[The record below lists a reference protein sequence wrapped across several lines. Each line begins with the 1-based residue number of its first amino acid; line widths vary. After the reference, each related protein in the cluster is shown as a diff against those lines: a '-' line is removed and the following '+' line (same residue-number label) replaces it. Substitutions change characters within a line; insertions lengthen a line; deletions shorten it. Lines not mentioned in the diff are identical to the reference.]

1 LRDATLRAV
10 SLLIED
16 LVHSEPEARG
26 IGHLE
31 EVLQSECFKRAATL
45 RGLLLYLW
53 KNRDNEISEYVI
65 AVEGL
70 GRNRNFESKI
80 DASVRVQIS
89 RLRQFLAK
97 YYESEGRYSRAR
109 LVIPLGTHQIQFVEV
124 TAESEPGELRQNGAR
139 HHAITADGIDSV
151 STTPSRL
158 APAKTGRFN
167 DRFLV
172 PILSAIIVVLV
183 FCVGWLLWSS
193 VHQDSK
199 GTAASKQDL
208 PLFWKTFMD
217 NGKHTR
223 IVLPTPVF
231 FSWSSPILMARDVSV
246 NDFSKGGD
254 SAPIADLERKLG
266 KPRIWRNYTVASD
279 TFASLRLAR
288 FLDSYGIQAS
298 ISSST
303 ESPQG
308 IIDHENII
316 ALGTLTSLSDYQS
329 DVARLSFALGPYP
342 AEDYVVD
349 KRLPAG
355 SAGEFPTLQ
364 ESASRTIS
372 PGIIA
377 LLPRGSAGNRI
388 LIVQGLQTTALISY
402 LISEDGMREITRAQ
416 SEAGNSPFFEAV
428 VLSEVNGG
436 NPIQSRLAA
445 FRPFNV
451 GSRHSGPLAEASLSS
466 SHMPVQDSST
476 ADTQR

>member
-1 LRDATLRAV
+1 V

-16 LVHSEPEARG
+16 LVDSEPEARG

-31 EVLQSECFKRAATL
+31 EVLQSECFKRATTL

-53 KNRDNEISEYVI
+53 KNRGKEISEYAI

-97 YYESEGRYSRAR
+97 YYESEGRYSRVR
-109 LVIPLGTHQIQFVEV
+109 LVVPVGTHQIQFVEV
-124 TAESEPGELRQNGAR
+124 TPEIEPGELRQNG
-139 HHAITADGIDSV
+139 HHAVTADGIDPAL
-151 STTPSRL
+151 TTPSRL
-158 APAKTGRFN
+158 APGKTGRSN

-172 PILSAIIVVLV
+172 PLLSAVIVVLV

-193 VHQDSK
+193 MHQDSK
-199 GTAASKQDL
+199 ASAASKQDL
-208 PLFWKTFMD
+208 PLFWKNFMD

-231 FSWSSPILMARDVSV
+231 FSWSSPNLMARDVSV

-254 SAPIADLERKLG
+254 SAPIADLERRLG

-288 FLDSYGIQAS
+288 FFDSFGVQTS

-303 ESPQG
+303 ESPRG

-316 ALGTLTSLSDYQS
+316 AFGTLTSLADYQS

-342 AEDYVVD
+342 SEDSVID

-355 SAGEFPTLQ
+355 SAGQFPTLQ
-364 ESASRTIS
+364 ESASRTIT

-388 LIVQGLQTTALISY
+388 LIVQGAQTAALISY
-402 LISEDGMREITRAQ
+402 LISDDGMREITRAQ

-445 FRPFNV
+445 FRPFNPESPQS
-451 GSRHSGPLAEASLSS
+451 GSLAASLSS
-466 SHMPVQDSST
+466 SHMPVQVST
-476 ADTQR
+476 TAAAQR